1 MAYQY
6 EIDQA
11 RDIGRIARALE
22 KMAEPQPTPDVRLN
36 KLFLIQQR
44 LEKKVNESLLENQ
57 KSLEEFQNSEIES
70 DDEYIIQG
78 WVEALGFVSTLI
90 NTLKHERH

>member
-1 MAYQY
+1 MV
-6 EIDQA
+6 E
-11 RDIGRIARALE
+11 GKSSL
-22 KMAEPQPTPDVRLN
+22 DVR
-36 KLFLIQQR
+36 K

-90 NTLKHERH
+90 NTLKNERN

>member
-1 MAYQY
+1 MAYKY
-6 EIDQA
+6 ELEQA

-22 KMAEPQPTPDVRLN
+22 TMVEGKSSLDVR
-36 KLFLIQQR
+36 K

-57 KSLEEFQNSEIES
+57 KSLDEFQNSEIES

-90 NTLKHERH
+90 NTLKHERN

>member
-1 MAYQY
+1 MAYKY
-6 EIDQA
+6 ELEQA

-22 KMAEPQPTPDVRLN
+22 TMVEDKSSLDVR
-36 KLFLIQQR
+36 K

-90 NTLKHERH
+90 NTLKNERH

>member
-22 KMAEPQPTPDVRLN
+22 KMIEGNIARINTIPTLDVR
-36 KLFLIQQR
+36 K
-44 LEKKVNESLLENQ
+44 LEKKVNE
-57 KSLEEFQNSEIES
+57 
-70 DDEYIIQG
+70 
-78 WVEALGFVSTLI
+78 
-90 NTLKHERH
+90 LKF

>member
-11 RDIGRIARALE
+11 RDINRIARALE
-22 KMAEPQPTPDVRLN
+22 TMVEGKSSLDVR
-36 KLFLIQQR
+36 K

-90 NTLKHERH
+90 NTLKNERH

>member
-1 MAYQY
+1 MAYKY
-6 EIDQA
+6 ELDQA
-11 RDIGRIARALE
+11 RYIGRIARALE
-22 KMAEPQPTPDVRLN
+22 TMVEGKSSLDVR
-36 KLFLIQQR
+36 K

-57 KSLEEFQNSEIES
+57 NSLDEFQNSEIES

-90 NTLKHERH
+90 NTLKNERH